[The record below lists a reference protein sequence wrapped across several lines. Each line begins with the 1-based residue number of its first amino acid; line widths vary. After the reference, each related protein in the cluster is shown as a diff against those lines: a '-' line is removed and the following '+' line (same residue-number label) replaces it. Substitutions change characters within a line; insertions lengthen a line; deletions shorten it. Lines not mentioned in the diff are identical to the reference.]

1 MVEGGVRYRLLGPV
15 AAHVDGEPVRL
26 GGPKQRAV
34 LAALLLNANRVVSE
48 EQLIGLIWDGEPP
61 TSARGQLQVRIWE
74 LRKLLG
80 RTAIVRRLPGY
91 LIEVGPGQLDVQ
103 VFSDEVAAA
112 RADLAEGRVD
122 AGVARLRAA
131 LALWEG
137 PVLGGVTEALLDQES
152 RLLEDRRLAAVEDLF
167 DAELRAGRHAAVIG
181 ELRRVC
187 GEYPFRERL
196 QATLMLALHRSGR
209 TPEALAAYAQTRRR
223 FTDELGIEPGRELQ
237 ELHVQVLQGDE
248 PASAPVARP
257 AQLPHDVRG
266 FTGRQAELARLDDA
280 GIWVITG
287 AAGVGKTALAVH
299 WARRVRD
306 RFPDGQLYVDLRGFD
321 ADHEPVPPAIA
332 LAQLL
337 RALGQQ
343 RLPSEVDELAA
354 LYRTVLADRE
364 VLVLLDNARDAEQV
378 TPLLPPSGMVLV
390 TSRHRLGDLVAHRG
404 ARLLPLTVL
413 PAADS
418 RALLTEVLGLPQ
430 SPGPSSSG
438 PSGSAE
444 CSDSLDE
451 LARLCG
457 HLPLALRIAAANL
470 GSEPRVDELVAE
482 LRTDPLTGLTVDGAD
497 ESPLTRAFGVSYAA
511 LTPGSQRLFRLL
523 GLVPGA
529 DFTPRVAAA
538 LLDVPVPA
546 AGRLLHRLAAAHL
559 VEQHGPGR
567 FRFHDLVR
575 DYARTFCGED
585 GAWDRLVEFHLA
597 AADAVDRHFSRHPLR
612 LPRDADPLCE
622 VDFASSAEAVAWLE
636 AEHDNL
642 TAVLRQAAVQGP
654 HPAAWYLA
662 DAIRSVFLH
671 RGLRAEWLDVAFP
684 VLEAA
689 RGVPRVEALMRQ
701 GIGAACVHLGRRDE
715 AIRHLEA
722 ALLAHR
728 DADWPEGEA
737 ATANSLGIALLA
749 SGRYTEASEL
759 FARSLGAGTRTDRM
773 MALNNLGFVERQL
786 GCVETA
792 YEHLERA
799 LAIAL
804 EDGSQWGE
812 AVARV
817 NLGYV
822 LRSRGDLPGAREH
835 LMEACALHRHLGNR
849 YGEASALIG
858 LSLVRTDSND
868 VERARADAT
877 EALTVARREENR
889 ETEVGA
895 LTALGTAEAAAGR
908 LDQAETHHRQAVDL
922 ARRWGSP
929 WQVAEALA
937 ALGAT
942 VASRDP
948 AAAVTLCHEALIL
961 ARQRGLRP
969 VEALCLRQLALLT

>member
-1 MVEGGVRYRLLGPV
+1 MSGVVEGGVRYRLLGAV
-15 AAHVDGEPVRL
+15 AVHVHGEPVRL

-34 LAALLLNANRVVSE
+34 LAALLLSANRVVSE
-48 EQLIGLIWDGEPP
+48 EQLIGLVWDGEPP

-80 RTAIVRRLPGY
+80 RSAIVRRSPGY
-91 LIEVGPGQLDVQ
+91 LIEVRPGQLDVQ
-103 VFSDEVAAA
+103 VFTDEVAAA
-112 RADLAEGRVD
+112 RVDLAEGRVD
-122 AGVARLRAA
+122 AGVARLRDA

-137 PVLGGVTEALLDQES
+137 PVLGGVTEALLDRES
-152 RLLEDRRLAAVEDLF
+152 RLLEERRLAAVEDLF

-181 ELRRVC
+181 ELRRA
-187 GEYPFRERL
+187 GAEYPFRERL
-196 QATLMLALHRSGR
+196 QAALMLALHRSGR
-209 TPEALAAYAQTRRR
+209 TSEALAVYAETRRR
-223 FTDELGIEPGRELQ
+223 FTDELGIEPGRGLQ
-237 ELHVQVLQGDE
+237 ELHVQVLQGEE
-248 PASAPVARP
+248 PASVPVTRP
-257 AQLPHDVRG
+257 AQLPHDVRA

-299 WARRVRD
+299 WARRARE

-378 TPLLPPSGMVLV
+378 APLLPPSGVVLV
-390 TSRHRLGDLVAHRG
+390 TSRHRLGDLVAQRG
-404 ARLLPLTVL
+404 ARSLRLTVL

-418 RALLTEVLGLPQ
+418 RALLTEVLGGVPQ
-430 SPGPSSSG
+430 VL
-438 PSGSAE
+438 GSVE
-444 CSDSLDE
+444 SLDE

-470 GSEPRVDELVAE
+470 TPHDSDPCVDDLVAV
-482 LRTDPLTGLTVDGAD
+482 LRADPLTGLTVDGAD
-497 ESPLTRAFGVSYAA
+497 ESPLTRAFDVSYAA
-511 LTPGSQRLFRLL
+511 LTPALQRLFRLL

-538 LLDVPVPA
+538 LLDVPVA
-546 AGRLLHRLAAAHL
+546 SAGRLLHRLAAAHL

-575 DYARTFCGED
+575 DYARTFGGED
-585 GAWDRLVEFHLA
+585 GAWERLVEFHLA

-612 LPRDADPLCE
+612 LPRDADPVCE

-642 TAVLRQAAVQGP
+642 TAVLRQAAVHGP

-722 ALLAHR
+722 ALCAHR
-728 DADWPEGEA
+728 EADWPEGEA

-749 SGRYTEASEL
+749 SGRYAEASDL
-759 FARSLGAGTRTDRM
+759 FTHSLRAGTRTDQT
-773 MALNNLGFVERQL
+773 MALNNLGFVKRHL
-786 GCVETA
+786 GHVDTA
-792 YEHLERA
+792 LEHLTQA
-799 LAIAL
+799 LTISI

-812 AVARV
+812 AIARV

-822 LRSRGDLPGAREH
+822 LRSYGDLPGAREH
-835 LMEACALHRHLGNR
+835 LMAACALHRHLGNQ

-858 LSLVRTDSND
+858 LSLVHTDSGD
-868 VERARADAT
+868 FHRAQSDAS
-877 EALTVARREENR
+877 EALAVARREENR

-895 LTALGTAEAAAGR
+895 LTALGTAESAAG
-908 LDQAETHHRQAVDL
+908 LLAEAETHHRQAVAL
-922 ARRWGSP
+922 ARRWCSP
-929 WQVAEALA
+929 WQLAEALTT
-937 ALGAT
+937 LGAT
-942 VASRDP
+942 VATHDRP
-948 AAAVTLCHEALIL
+948 AAIPLYEEALTL
-961 ARQRGLRP
+961 AREAGLRP
-969 VEALCLRQLALLT
+969 VEALCLRQLDQFS

>member
-1 MVEGGVRYRLLGPV
+1 MLGAV
-15 AAHVDGEPVRL
+15 AAHLDGEPVRL

-48 EQLIGLIWDGEPP
+48 DQLIGLVWDGEPP

-80 RTAIVRRLPGY
+80 RSAIVRRSPGY
-91 LIEVGPGQLDVQ
+91 LIEVAPGQLDVQ
-103 VFSDEVAAA
+103 VFCDAVTAA
-112 RADLAEGRVD
+112 RVDLAEGRVD
-122 AGVARLRAA
+122 AGVARLRDA

-137 PVLGGVTEALLDQES
+137 PVLGGVTEALQDRES
-152 RLLEDRRLAAVEDLF
+152 RLLDERRLAAVEDLF
-167 DAELRAGRHAAVIG
+167 DAELRAGRHADVIG
-181 ELRRVC
+181 ELRRTA

-196 QATLMLALHRSGR
+196 QAALMLALHRSGR
-209 TPEALAAYAQTRRR
+209 TSEALAVYAETRRR
-223 FTDELGIEPGRELQ
+223 FAEELGIEPGRELQ
-237 ELHVQVLQGDE
+237 ELHVQVLQGD
-248 PASAPVARP
+248 PPSGDAPMARP

-266 FTGRQAELARLDDA
+266 FTGRHAELARLDDT
-280 GIWVITG
+280 GIWLITG

-299 WARRVRD
+299 WARRARD

-321 ADHEPVPPAIA
+321 ADHEPVPPAAA

-343 RLPSEVDELAA
+343 RLPSDVDELAA
-354 LYRTVLADRE
+354 LYRTVLADRD
-364 VLVLLDNARDAEQV
+364 VLVLLDNARDGDQV
-378 TPLLPPSGMVLV
+378 APLLPPSGMVLV
-390 TSRHRLGDLVAHRG
+390 TSRHRLGDLVARAG
-404 ARLLPLTVL
+404 ARSLPLSVL

-418 RALLTEVLGLPQ
+418 RALLTGVLGVE
-430 SPGPSSSG
+430 SS
-438 PSGSAE
+438 AA
-444 CSDSLDE
+444 LDE

-470 GSEPRVDELVAE
+470 GPQARIDDLVAD
-482 LRTDPLTGLTVDGAD
+482 LRADPLTGLTVDGAD
-497 ESPLTRAFGVSYAA
+497 ESLLTRAFDVSYAA
-511 LTPGSQRLFRLL
+511 LAPGSRRLFRLL

-538 LLDVPVPA
+538 LLDVPPA
-546 AGRLLHRLAAAHL
+546 EAGRLLHGLAAAHL

-575 DYARTFCGED
+575 DYARTFGGEE
-585 GAWDRLVEFHLA
+585 GAWDRLVEFCLA
-597 AADAVDRHFSRHPLR
+597 AVDGVDRHFSRRPLR
-612 LPRDADPLCE
+612 LPRDADPAFE

-642 TAVLRQAAVQGP
+642 TAVLRHAAVDGP
-654 HPAAWYLA
+654 HPTAWYLA

-671 RGLRAEWLDVAFP
+671 RGLRAEWLEVAIP

-728 DADWPEGEA
+728 EADWPEGEA

-749 SGRYTEASEL
+749 SGRFTEASDL
-759 FARSLGAGTRTDRM
+759 FTRSLDAGTRTDRM
-773 MALNNLGFVERQL
+773 MALNNLGFAERQSGRL
-786 GCVETA
+786 DKA
-792 YEHLERA
+792 LEHLTRA
-799 LAIAL
+799 LAIST

-817 NLGYV
+817 NLGHV
-822 LRSRGDLPGAREH
+822 LRSCGDLAGARDH
-835 LMEACALHRHLGNR
+835 LMAACALHRHLGNR
-849 YGEASALIG
+849 YGEASALTG
-858 LSLVRTDSND
+858 LSLVATDSGD
-868 VERARADAT
+868 FADALSHAAD
-877 EALTVARREENR
+877 ALAVARSEENR

-895 LTALGTAEAAAGR
+895 LIALGNAESAAGHHR
-908 LDQAETHHRQAVDL
+908 DAELHHRQAVTL
-922 ARRWGSP
+922 ARRWSSP
-929 WQVAEALA
+929 WQLTEAETAHR
-937 ALGAT
+937 T
-942 VASRDP
+942 TTSIH
-948 AAAVTLCHEALIL
+948 T
-961 ARQRGLRP
+961 
-969 VEALCLRQLALLT
+969 

>member
-15 AAHVDGEPVRL
+15 AAHLDGEPVRL

-48 EQLIGLIWDGEPP
+48 EQLIGLVWDGEPP
-61 TSARGQLQVRIWE
+61 ISARGQLQVRVWE

-80 RTAIVRRLPGY
+80 RSAIVRRSPGY
-91 LIEVGPGQLDVQ
+91 LIEVAPGQLDVQ
-103 VFSDEVAAA
+103 VFGDAVAAA
-112 RADLAEGRVD
+112 RVDLAEGRLD
-122 AGVARLRAA
+122 AGAARLRDA

-137 PVLGGVTEALLDQES
+137 PVLGGVTEALQDRES
-152 RLLEDRRLAAVEDLF
+152 RLLDERRLAAVEDLF
-167 DAELRAGRHAAVIG
+167 DAELRAGRHADVIG
-181 ELRRVC
+181 ELRRAC

-196 QATLMLALHRSGR
+196 QAALMLALHRSGR
-209 TPEALAAYAQTRRR
+209 TSEALAVYAQTRRR

-237 ELHVQVLQGDE
+237 ELHVQVLQGDAPAGDE
-248 PASAPVARP
+248 PAPAPVVRP

-266 FTGRQAELARLDDA
+266 FTGRHAELARLDDA

-299 WARRVRD
+299 WARRARD

-321 ADHEPVPPAIA
+321 ADHEPVPPAAA

-343 RLPSEVDELAA
+343 RLPSGVDELAA
-354 LYRTVLADRE
+354 LYRTVLADRD
-364 VLVLLDNARDAEQV
+364 VLVLLDNARDADQV
-378 TPLLPPSGMVLV
+378 GPLLPPSGMVLV
-390 TSRHRLGDLVAHRG
+390 TSRHRLGDLVARTG
-404 ARLLPLTVL
+404 ARSLPLAVL

-418 RALLTEVLGLPQ
+418 RALLTGVLGVE
-430 SPGPSSSG
+430 S
-438 PSGSAE
+438 
-444 CSDSLDE
+444 SDSLDE

-457 HLPLALRIAAANL
+457 HLPLALRVAAANL
-470 GSEPRVDELVAE
+470 GPEGSAHRVDDLVAT
-482 LRTDPLTGLTVDGAD
+482 LRADPLTGLTVDGAD
-497 ESPLTRAFGVSYAA
+497 ESPLTRAFAVSYAA
-511 LTPGSQRLFRLL
+511 LEPCSQRLFRLL

-538 LLDVPVPA
+538 LLDVPVA
-546 AGRLLHRLAAAHL
+546 EAGRRLHRLAAAHL
-559 VEQHGPGR
+559 VERHGPGR

-575 DYARTFCGED
+575 DYARTLGGED
-585 GAWDRLVEFHLA
+585 GAWERLVEFHLA

-612 LPRDADPLCE
+612 LPRHADPASE

-636 AEHDNL
+636 AEHANL
-642 TAVLRQAAVQGP
+642 TAVLRHAAVHGP

-728 DADWPEGEA
+728 EADWPEGEA

-749 SGRYTEASEL
+749 SGRFTEASEL
-759 FARSLGAGTRTDRM
+759 FTRSLEAGTRTDRM
-773 MALNNLGFVERQL
+773 MALNNLGFAERQSGRPDQAL
-786 GCVETA
+786 
-792 YEHLERA
+792 EHLSRA
-799 LAIAL
+799 LAIGT

-817 NLGYV
+817 NLGHV
-822 LRSRGDLPGAREH
+822 LRSYGDLAGAREH
-835 LMEACALHRHLGNR
+835 LMAACALHRHLGNR

-858 LSLVRTDSND
+858 LSLVDTDAGEVD
-868 VERARADAT
+868 RARCAAT
-877 EALTVARREENR
+877 EALAVARREENR

-895 LTALGTAEAAAGR
+895 LIALGNAESAAGHHREAAS
-908 LDQAETHHRQAVDL
+908 HHHQAVSL
-922 ARRWGSP
+922 ARRWSSP
-929 WQVAEALA
+929 WQLAEAEA
-937 ALGAT
+937 
-942 VASRDP
+942 ASRTSRSRVSNLQD
-948 AAAVTLCHEALIL
+948 
-961 ARQRGLRP
+961 R
-969 VEALCLRQLALLT
+969 